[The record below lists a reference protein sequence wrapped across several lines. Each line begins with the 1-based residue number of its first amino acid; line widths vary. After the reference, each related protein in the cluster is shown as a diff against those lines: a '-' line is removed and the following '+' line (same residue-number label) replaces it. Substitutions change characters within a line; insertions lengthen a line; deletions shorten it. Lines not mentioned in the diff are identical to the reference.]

1 LPSEV
6 KPFDL
11 RKFLL
16 NFAIELIIYGTLV
29 TLYYLLALRFL
40 SSPLEILFEEYIIV
54 YAIVSLILI
63 VIQGMLLESFTHFL
77 LNRIGI
83 ERFL

>member
-1 LPSEV
+1 MPGEV

-16 NFAIELIIYGTLV
+16 NFTIELIIYGTLV